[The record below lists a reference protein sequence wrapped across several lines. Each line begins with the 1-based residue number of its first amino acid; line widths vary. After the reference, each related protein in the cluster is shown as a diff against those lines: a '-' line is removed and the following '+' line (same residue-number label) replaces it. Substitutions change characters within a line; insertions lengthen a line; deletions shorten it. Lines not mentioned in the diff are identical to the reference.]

1 MSTTA
6 SVTAY
11 PTFADQIPG
20 AEFESG
26 PYEIRFARDSDDLDR
41 ILELRFE
48 VFNLELGEGLES
60 SFETRRD
67 ADAFDP
73 GCHHLMVVDR
83 RSQVLAGT
91 YRMQTGDMAKAH
103 VGYYSATE
111 FDFSAMPEEILANA
125 IEIGRA
131 CVAESHRNTHTL
143 FSLWRGLALYVAH
156 NRTRYLF
163 GCSSLTSQDPAEGHQ
178 LWRQLEGDGHVHP
191 ELHLKPLAEYACPP
205 EKWAGDEQVSLP
217 PLFRIY
223 LRYGAKVCGGPAID
237 RHFRTIDYLMLF
249 DVEAMDE
256 RSYKMFFQ

>member
-1 MSTTA
+1 MTA
-6 SVTAY
+6 PATQY
-11 PTFADQIPG
+11 PTFGDRLPG
-20 AEFESG
+20 DSFESG
-26 PYEIRFARDSDDLDR
+26 PYEIRFACNQEDLDQ
-41 ILELRFE
+41 ILELRFK

-60 SFETRRD
+60 SFETERD
-67 ADAFDP
+67 VDEFDA
-73 GCHHLMVVDR
+73 GCHHLMVIDR

-91 YRMQTGDMAKAH
+91 YRMQTADMARAH

-111 FDFSAMPEEILANA
+111 FDFSAMSEEVLANA

-156 NRTRYLF
+156 NQTRYLF
-163 GCSSLTSQDPAEGHQ
+163 GCSSLTSQEPAEGHQ
-178 LWRQLEGDGHVHP
+178 LWRQLEADGHVHP
-191 ELHLKPLAEYACPP
+191 ELFLAPLADYACP
-205 EKWAGDEQVSLP
+205 DEPWSSGEAVPLP

-237 RHFRTIDYLMLF
+237 RRFRTIDYLMLF

-256 RSYKMFFQ
+256 RSYKMFFK